1 MKIQIENY
9 FGNDIL
15 TLIFHEKDVKID
27 EKIAKEVEKISI
39 KFGYNVADIDVD
51 DDDRLYLRLQEVNCD
66 NSEVVAK
73 TDLLTMVFE
82 LNRTYL

>member
-15 TLIFHEKDVKID
+15 TLIFHEKDVEID

-39 KFGYNVADIDVD
+39 KYGYNVADIDVD

-66 NSEVVAK
+66 NTEIVAK
-73 TDLLTMVFE
+73 TNLFTMVFE